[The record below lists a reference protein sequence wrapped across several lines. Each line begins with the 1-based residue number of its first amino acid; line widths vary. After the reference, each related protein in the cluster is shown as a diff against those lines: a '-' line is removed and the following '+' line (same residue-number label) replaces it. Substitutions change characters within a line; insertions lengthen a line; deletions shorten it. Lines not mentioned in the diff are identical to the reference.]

1 MIRFR
6 KAAVRRDN
14 SNMKYFSHAL
24 MRATSFHK
32 VWMPPVALAA
42 LLAAALP
49 TAQAGQLDDITA
61 RGVLRVGST
70 GDYKPFS
77 YLPAGGEF
85 IGMDVELAGEL
96 ARSLGVRLQLVP
108 TNWPTLMTDLGAGK
122 FDLALG
128 GVSVTAERQRQALF
142 SVPYLHDGKTPITR
156 CENIARFQT
165 LAQIDRPKV
174 RLIVNPGGTNERFA
188 RAWAPRAQ
196 LTVYPDNVTIFGQLV
211 SGAADLMIT
220 DAIETRLQQ
229 HLHPQ
234 LCAVHPEAPFDRTDK
249 AILLPRDPALKAYVD
264 HWLQQRLDN
273 GAVQKSLDRWLAF
286 PWGLEP
292 LRRAIDQRLLLA
304 QDVARAKWNA
314 HAPIEDLP
322 REEQVIAAAVRQ
334 GAALGLSE
342 AWIRTVFRAQIEASK
357 MVQRELYRRWQ
368 AEGVGRLDDAPDL
381 ANTIRPQLDRLTTQL
396 LRAMADNQ
404 AVLHDSDHAADVAVA
419 MHALQVRALDPAA
432 AEQAL
437 APFLSPD

>member
-1 MIRFR
+1 MRTATC
-6 KAAVRRDN
+6 KAR
-14 SNMKYFSHAL
+14 L
-24 MRATSFHK
+24 QT
-32 VWMPPVALAA
+32 VALAA
-42 LLAAALP
+42 LLTAALAP
-49 TAQAGQLDDITA
+49 AQAGHLDDIAA

-85 IGMDVELAGEL
+85 IGMDVELAEEL

-108 TNWPTLMTDLGAGK
+108 TSWPTLMADLSADR

-156 CENIARFQT
+156 CETIARFQT
-165 LAQIDRPKV
+165 LAQINRPEV

-188 RAWAPRAQ
+188 RAHAPHAQ
-196 LTVYPDNVTIFGQLV
+196 LTVYPDNVTIFGQIV

-249 AILLPRDPALKAYVD
+249 AILLPRDTALKAYVD

-273 GAVQKSLDRWLAF
+273 GAVQKNLDRWLAF

-292 LRRAIDQRLLLA
+292 LRQAIDQRLLLA

-314 HAPIEDLP
+314 QAPIEDLP

-334 GAALGLSE
+334 GGALGLPE

-357 MVQRELYRRWQ
+357 TVQRELYRRWQ

-381 ANTIRPQLDRLTTQL
+381 AKTIRPQLDRLTTQL

-404 AVLHDSDHAADVAVA
+404 AVLHDSDRKADVAVA
-419 MHALQVRALDPAA
+419 MHALQARALNAA
-432 AEQAL
+432 AAGQAL
-437 APFLSPD
+437 APFATK

>member
-1 MIRFR
+1 
-6 KAAVRRDN
+6 
-14 SNMKYFSHAL
+14 
-24 MRATSFHK
+24 MRAANFCRG
-32 VWMPPVALAA
+32 WLQPIALAC
-42 LLAAALP
+42 LLTAALAP
-49 TAQAGQLDDITA
+49 AQAGQLDDIAA

-96 ARSLGVRLQLVP
+96 ARSLGVRLQVVP
-108 TNWPTLMTDLGAGK
+108 TSWPTLMADLGADK

-128 GVSVTAERQRQALF
+128 GVSVTAGRQRQALF

-165 LAQIDRPKV
+165 LAQIDRPEV

-188 RAWAPRAQ
+188 RAQAPRAQ
-196 LTVYPDNVTIFGQLV
+196 LTVYPDNVTIFGQIV
-211 SGAADLMIT
+211 SGAADLMMT

-229 HLHPQ
+229 RLHPQ
-234 LCAVHPEAPFDRTDK
+234 LCAVHPEAPFDMTDK
-249 AILLPRDPALKAYVD
+249 AILLPRDAALKAYVD

-273 GAVQKSLDRWLAF
+273 GDVQKRLERWLAF

-292 LRRAIDQRLLLA
+292 LRQAIDQRLLLA

-314 HAPIEDLP
+314 KAAIEDLP

-334 GAALGLSE
+334 GATLGLPE
-342 AWIRTVFRAQIEASK
+342 AWIRSVFRAQIEASK
-357 MVQRELYRRWQ
+357 TVQRALYERWQ
-368 AEGVGRLDDAPDL
+368 AEGAGRFDDAPDL
-381 ANTIRPQLDRLTTQL
+381 ARTIRPELDRLTTQL

-404 AVLHDSDHAADVAVA
+404 ALLHDSGRKADVAVA
-419 MHALQVRALDPAA
+419 MQALQARALAPAA
-432 AEQAL
+432 AGQAL
-437 APFLSPD
+437 APFLSPP

>member
-1 MIRFR
+1 MRTATC
-6 KAAVRRDN
+6 KAR
-14 SNMKYFSHAL
+14 L
-24 MRATSFHK
+24 QT
-32 VWMPPVALAA
+32 VALAA
-42 LLAAALP
+42 LLTAALAP
-49 TAQAGQLDDITA
+49 AQAGHLDDIAA

-85 IGMDVELAGEL
+85 IGMDVELAEEL

-108 TNWPTLMTDLGAGK
+108 TSWPTLMADLSADR

-156 CENIARFQT
+156 CDNVARFQT
-165 LAQIDRPKV
+165 LAQIDRPEV

-188 RAWAPRAQ
+188 RAHAPHAQ
-196 LTVYPDNVTIFGQLV
+196 LTVYPDNVTIFGQIV

-249 AILLPRDPALKAYVD
+249 AILLPRDTALKAYVD

-273 GAVQKSLDRWLAF
+273 GAVQKNLDRWLAF

-292 LRRAIDQRLLLA
+292 LRQAIDQRLLLA

-314 HAPIEDLP
+314 QAPIEDQP

-334 GAALGLSE
+334 GAALGLPE
-342 AWIRTVFRAQIEASK
+342 AWIRSVFRAQIEASK
-357 MVQRELYRRWQ
+357 TVQRELYRRWQ

-381 ANTIRPQLDRLTTQL
+381 AKTIRPQLDRLTTQL

-404 AVLHDSDHAADVAVA
+404 AVLHDSDRKADVAVA
-419 MHALQVRALDPAA
+419 MHALQARALNAA
-432 AEQAL
+432 AAGQAL
-437 APFLSPD
+437 APFATK

>member
-1 MIRFR
+1 MRTATC
-6 KAAVRRDN
+6 KAR
-14 SNMKYFSHAL
+14 L
-24 MRATSFHK
+24 QT
-32 VWMPPVALAA
+32 VALAA
-42 LLAAALP
+42 LLTAALAP
-49 TAQAGQLDDITA
+49 AQAGHLDDIAA

-85 IGMDVELAGEL
+85 IGMDVELAEEL

-108 TNWPTLMTDLGAGK
+108 TSWPTLMADLDADR

-156 CENIARFQT
+156 CETIARFQT
-165 LAQIDRPKV
+165 LAQIDRPEV

-188 RAWAPRAQ
+188 RAHAPHAQ
-196 LTVYPDNVTIFGQLV
+196 LTVYPDNVTIFGQIV

-249 AILLPRDPALKAYVD
+249 AILLPRDTALKAYVD

-273 GAVQKSLDRWLAF
+273 GAVQKNLDRWLAF

-292 LRRAIDQRLLLA
+292 LRQAIDQRLLLA

-314 HAPIEDLP
+314 QAPIEDLP

-334 GAALGLSE
+334 GAALGLPE

-357 MVQRELYRRWQ
+357 TVQRELYRRWQ

-381 ANTIRPQLDRLTTQL
+381 AKTIRPQLDRLTTQL

-404 AVLHDSDHAADVAVA
+404 AVLHDSDRKADVAVA
-419 MHALQVRALDPAA
+419 MHALQARALNAA
-432 AEQAL
+432 AAGQAL
-437 APFLSPD
+437 APFATK

>member
-1 MIRFR
+1 MRTATC
-6 KAAVRRDN
+6 KAR
-14 SNMKYFSHAL
+14 L
-24 MRATSFHK
+24 QT
-32 VWMPPVALAA
+32 VALAA
-42 LLAAALP
+42 LLTAALAP
-49 TAQAGQLDDITA
+49 AQAGHLDDIAA

-85 IGMDVELAGEL
+85 IGMDVELAEEL

-108 TNWPTLMTDLGAGK
+108 TSWPTLMADLSADR

-128 GVSVTAERQRQALF
+128 GVSVTAERQRRALF

-156 CENIARFQT
+156 CENMARFQT
-165 LAQIDRPKV
+165 LAQINQPEV

-188 RAWAPRAQ
+188 RAQAPRAR
-196 LTVYPDNVTIFGQLV
+196 LTVYPDNVTIFGQIV

-249 AILLPRDPALKAYVD
+249 AILLPRDTALKAYVD

-273 GAVQKSLDRWLAF
+273 GAVQKNLDRWLAF

-292 LRRAIDQRLLLA
+292 LRQAIDQRLLLA

-314 HAPIEDLP
+314 QAPIEDLP

-334 GAALGLSE
+334 GAALGLPE

-357 MVQRELYRRWQ
+357 TVQRELYRRWQ

-381 ANTIRPQLDRLTTQL
+381 AKTIRPQLDRLTTQL

-404 AVLHDSDHAADVAVA
+404 AVLHDSDRKADVAVA
-419 MHALQVRALDPAA
+419 MHALQARALNAA
-432 AEQAL
+432 AAGQAL
-437 APFLSPD
+437 APFATK

>member
-1 MIRFR
+1 
-6 KAAVRRDN
+6 
-14 SNMKYFSHAL
+14 
-24 MRATSFHK
+24 MRAAIFCR
-32 VWMPPVALAA
+32 VRLQPVALAC
-42 LLAAALP
+42 LLAAVLTP
-49 TAQAGQLDDITA
+49 AQAGQLDDIAA

-108 TNWPTLMTDLGAGK
+108 TSWPTLMADLGAGK

-165 LAQIDRPKV
+165 LAQIDRPDV

-188 RAWAPRAQ
+188 RARAPRAQ
-196 LTVYPDNVTIFGQLV
+196 LTVYPDNVTIFGQIV

-220 DAIETRLQQ
+220 DAVETRLQQ

-234 LCAVHPEAPFDRTDK
+234 LCAVHPETPFDMTDK

-273 GAVQKSLDRWLAF
+273 GAVQKNLDRWLAF

-314 HAPIEDLP
+314 QAPIEDLP

-334 GAALGLSE
+334 GAALGLPE
-342 AWIRTVFRAQIEASK
+342 TWIRTVFRAQIEASK
-357 MVQRELYRRWQ
+357 TVQRELYRRWQ

-381 ANTIRPQLDRLTTQL
+381 AKTIRPQLDRLTTQL
-396 LRAMADNQ
+396 LRAMADDQ
-404 AVLHDSDHAADVAVA
+404 AVQHDSDRAADVAVA
-419 MHALQVRALDPAA
+419 MHALQARALNAA
-432 AEQAL
+432 AARQAL
-437 APFLSPD
+437 APFVTK